1 MAPERKV
8 FPITRARGVVGLVT
22 RASIRVFRAMKP
34 RNNNSIKRKD
44 KFAPLTR

>member
-1 MAPERKV
+1 MAPERKG

-22 RASIRVFRAMKP
+22 GASVFRAMKP